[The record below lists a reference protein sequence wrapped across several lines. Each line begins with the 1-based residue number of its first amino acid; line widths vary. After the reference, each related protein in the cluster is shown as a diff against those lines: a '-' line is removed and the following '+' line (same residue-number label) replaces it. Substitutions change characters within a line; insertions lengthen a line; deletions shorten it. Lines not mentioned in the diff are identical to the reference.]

1 MLKSKSVLFTE
12 IGQIIPFSEVIG
24 NKPLRILILG
34 KIHSGKTV
42 AATSIATHFN
52 HVIMYDEQVVSDFID
67 NHPKELPATCIIC
80 DQTLTSK
87 THSDVMTRLQS
98 RTGDI
103 SASHDVTEETPETGM
118 KFQKGDGTLMTS
130 LNITLVVVSEY
141 RNIIEMDWDYILM
154 THIDIKDNVQLA
166 YGVIGNRCGSLKVFR
181 EKVEENTRDLWSL
194 CVYDVKHNRFSS
206 ILFPKPC

>member
-1 MLKSKSVLFTE
+1 MLKTKSKSVLFAE

-24 NKPLRILILG
+24 HKPLRILILG
-34 KIHSGKTV
+34 KNHSGKTV
-42 AATSIATHFN
+42 AATSIATHFS
-52 HVIMYDEQVVSDFID
+52 HVIMYDEQVVSDYID
-67 NHPKELPATCIIC
+67 IPPKELPATCIIC

-87 THSDVMTRLQS
+87 THSEAITKLQE
-98 RTGDI
+98 RAGDNDT
-103 SASHDVTEETPETGM
+103 STEM

-141 RNIIEMDWDYILM
+141 RNIIDMDWDYILM
-154 THIDIKDNVQLA
+154 THIDIKDNIQLA
-166 YGVIGNRCGSLKVFR
+166 YAVIGNRCGSLKVFR